1 MAILKEVPLAT
12 QGQKPDHGITLYYVY
27 DALCGWCYGFSP
39 VMRRVQDRFAGA
51 DVKIEVISGGMILGE
66 RAQPI
71 GTMADYI
78 LQALP
83 RLESMTGVAMGEAYK
98 EVLREGT
105 RVYDSLLPSRALSAW
120 KNQFP
125 ERQLEYASA
134 MQKAIFVDAE
144 PVNEPELY
152 PQLAAQLGGDAHA
165 LEQELNSEH
174 NKYNTQTEFQFTQ
187 ELGISGFPALIGL
200 KEGKFY
206 MLARGFTPFATLA
219 ETLQSFTGAD

>member
-12 QGQKPDHGITLYYVY
+12 QGQTPEQGITLYYVY

-39 VMRRVQDRFAGA
+39 VMRQVQEQFAGSE
-51 DVKIEVISGGMILGE
+51 VKIEVISGGMVLGE

-71 GTMADYI
+71 GHMANYI
-78 LQALP
+78 LEALP
-83 RLESMTGVAMGEAYK
+83 RLESMTGVSMSEAYK

-125 ERQLEYASA
+125 ERQLEYAA
-134 MQKAIFVDAE
+134 ALQKAIFEDAE
-144 PVNEPELY
+144 PVNQPELY
-152 PQLAAQLGGDAHA
+152 PQLAAQLGGDAQA
-165 LEQELNSEH
+165 LQQELNSEH
-174 NKYNTQTEFQFTQ
+174 NQYNTQTEFQFTQ

-206 MLARGFTPFATLA
+206 MLARGFTPLEQLEETMKSFLA
-219 ETLQSFTGAD
+219 D